1 MELWG
6 SGVHVLTVLNAV
18 DTIPSEEA
26 GPSGTSARG
35 RKCWFLHSHVSGRY

>member
-1 MELWG
+1 MELLG

-18 DTIPSEEA
+18 DTVPSEEA

-35 RKCWFLHSHVSGRY
+35 RKCWFPHSIVSGRY